1 MRGAQVDVT
10 GYPLENFM
18 LGFSRPPLAFACA
31 VFFLCNTTVLGDG
44 GLMITLLNDSSDS
57 LLVTAYDQGIRPP
70 QLLVSDRAIYGNA
83 SMTVSI
89 AAGRQGR
96 GHLSWTAVTVDRDMR
111 KCGQDDKS
119 HLNDGDTVNVHA
131 DGDCHR

>member
-1 MRGAQVDVT
+1 
-10 GYPLENFM
+10 M
-18 LGFSRPPLAFACA
+18 LGFSRPPLAFACV
-31 VFFLCNTTVLGDG
+31 VFLSGSTAVLGDG
-44 GLMITLLNDSSDS
+44 GLMITLLNDSSVN
-57 LLVTAYDQGIRPP
+57 LLVTAYDQGTQPP
-70 QLLVSDRAIYGNA
+70 QPLVSDREIYGNA

-111 KCGQDDKS
+111 KCGQGDKL
-119 HLNDGDTVNVHA
+119 HLNDGDTVKVHA

>member
-1 MRGAQVDVT
+1 MHK
-10 GYPLENFM
+10 YPLENSM
-18 LGFSRPPLAFACA
+18 LGFSRPPLAFACV
-31 VFFLCNTTVLGDG
+31 VFFLGSTAVLGDG
-44 GLMITLLNDSSDS
+44 GLMITLLNDSSVS
-57 LLVTAYDQGIRPP
+57 LLVTAYDQSTQPAQP
-70 QLLVSDRAIYGNA
+70 LVSDREIYGNA

-111 KCGQDDKS
+111 KCGQDDNP

>member
-1 MRGAQVDVT
+1 
-10 GYPLENFM
+10 M
-18 LGFSRPPLAFACA
+18 LDFSRPRLAFACA
-31 VFFLCNTTVLGDG
+31 AFFLCSPAVLGDG

-57 LLVTAYDQGIRPP
+57 LLVTAYDNGIQPP
-70 QLLVSDRAIYGNA
+70 QTLASDREIYGNA

-96 GHLSWTAVTVDRDMR
+96 GHLSWNAVTVDRDMR
-111 KCGQDDKS
+111 KCGQSDNP

-131 DGDCHR
+131 DEDCHP